1 MKDKQVAIETINHL
15 PEDASM
21 EEIAEELQIM
31 AAIRKGKDDVAAGRV
46 KSHAEVERLLEEWPS
61 KQTGQRLPFRT

>member
-1 MKDKQVAIETINHL
+1 MKDKQVAIQTISKL

-31 AAIRKGKDDVAAGRV
+31 AAIRKGKADVKAGRV
-46 KSHAEVERLLEEWPS
+46 KSHARVEKMFEAWIS
-61 KQTGQRLPFRT
+61 K

>member
-31 AAIRKGKDDVAAGRV
+31 AALRKAKGDVEAGRV
-46 KSHAEVERLLEEWPS
+46 KTQGHVETLVAEWLS
-61 KQTGQRLPFRT
+61 N